1 MMAEENKRKGLGRG
15 LSALLE
21 EDSDDVATIDRMR
34 SARDVPIEQLEPNPY
49 QPRRRFDEE
58 ELAGLV
64 QSVEENGVLQPI
76 LVRRSPDD
84 GDKYQIIAGERR
96 WRAAQQAKLHEV
108 PVTVKDVSDAEAL
121 ELAILEN
128 VQREDLTALE
138 EAMAYQKLIADF
150 AHTQEQLARIVGKS
164 RSHIANS
171 LRLLTL
177 PDAVKD
183 MLQDG
188 RLTAG
193 HARTL
198 IGADDPTTLA
208 NRIVSQQLSVRQAER
223 LGKQGAGK
231 PKRAAGSATAA
242 VEKDADTVALER
254 DLSNA
259 LGLKVSVNHRSD
271 EGGEVRI
278 TYVTLE
284 QLDEICRRLIHN
296 SGPE

>member
-1 MMAEENKRKGLGRG
+1 MMADEGKRKGLGRG

-21 EDSDDVATIDRMR
+21 EDAEDFATIDRMR
-34 SARDVPIEQLEPNPY
+34 AGRDVPIEQLEPNPY
-49 QPRRRFDEE
+49 QPRRRFAEE
-58 ELAGLV
+58 ELNGLV
-64 QSVEENGVLQPI
+64 QSIEENGVLQPI
-76 LVRRSPDD
+76 LVRRAPDD
-84 GDKYQIIAGERR
+84 GEKYQIIAGERR

-177 PDAVKD
+177 PDAVKG

-198 IGADDPTTLA
+198 IGTEDPTALA
-208 NRIVSQQLSVRQAER
+208 DRIVSQQLNVRQAER
-223 LGKQGAGK
+223 LGKQGGGK
-231 PKRAAGSATAA
+231 AKRTSQPAA
-242 VEKDADTVALER
+242 VEKDADTLALER
-254 DLSNA
+254 DLTNA
-259 LGLKVSVNHRSD
+259 LGLKVSVNHRAD

-278 TYVTLE
+278 TYGTLE

-296 SGPE
+296 SGTE